1 MGKLW
6 AQWAK
11 TARLMVGVKDY
22 DAYVASRR
30 RFDPK
35 AEVMSREAF
44 FRRCQDE
51 RYGGKSMKS
60 VRAERWR
67 LVMVERPAWPGVFH
81 CLRRV
86 SAVSRPVAAGNK
98 TPLAFCF
105 H

>member
-1 MGKLW
+1 MG
-6 AQWAK
+6 AMGENRPADG
-11 TARLMVGVKDY
+11 GVKDY

-67 LVMVERPAWPGVFH
+67 LVMVERPAWPGVFIA
-81 CLRRV
+81 CAVCRRF
-86 SAVSRPVAAGNK
+86 RGQWQ
-98 TPLAFCF
+98 LAIKHHWHFVF
-105 H
+105 IDQS